1 MLPAVRISQYCVE
14 STVKQLPAI
23 KAHVRLHSDVLTA
36 AVRQT
41 GLPTSIA
48 EVCGGLLASMIDDLV
63 AIGNLRQQDFERT
76 KRKQRVLALAE
87 EPALSGLRIAIA
99 ASPING
105 QAAVHHWD
113 AICEKYERGKLA
125 WLMGMQTD
133 TSYGYAKR
141 IEKMQ
146 NNA

>member
-1 MLPAVRISQYCVE
+1 MLPAIRIGQFAVE
-14 STVKQLPAI
+14 TAVKQLPAL
-23 KAHVRLHSDVLTA
+23 KAHVRLTSGVLTA
-36 AVRQT
+36 ACMEYGFPPQ
-41 GLPTSIA
+41 LA

-63 AIGNLRQQDFERT
+63 TIGNLRPADFERT
-76 KRKQRVLALAE
+76 RRKQRVLALAS

-105 QAAVHHWD
+105 QAAVAHWD

-133 TSYGYAKR
+133 TSHMYGRQMEKR
-141 IEKMQ
+141 Q
-146 NNA
+146 